1 MASSSA
7 DGDDDAPEQ
16 EIRLVSDGEW
26 WVATD
31 VETGVTSQGETRE
44 AALENLDEAVA
55 LYRERS
61 ANPSTAPKR
70 NARSYAT
77 WGSIPTRSNGP
88 ARRPTD
94 CRSSWTDILPRLT
107 P

>member
-1 MASSSA
+1 MASSTA
-7 DGDDDAPEQ
+7 DDDEPDR

-55 LYRERS
+55 LHRGEIGR
-61 ANPSTAPKR
+61 P
-70 NARSYAT
+70 
-77 WGSIPTRSNGP
+77 
-88 ARRPTD
+88 PTD
-94 CRSSWTDILPRLT
+94 EELREMGVDPEDNVTGDQEPPDVLD
-107 P
+107 